1 MSSTEGKDDLCWT
14 PPPSPIARHP
24 WSPAQPPVTTS
35 IEQVHLPE
43 IRPSCF
49 PANPIKE
56 SVIKQVRFD
65 PHVTLID
72 ACIRGDLEELKDY
85 CDNQDKVP
93 TVGGIRNRSLL
104 QVALMRGHEHMVRYL
119 AGHVDVN
126 HQDSDGKTLAV
137 FRS

>member
-1 MSSTEGKDDLCWT
+1 M
-14 PPPSPIARHP
+14 
-24 WSPAQPPVTTS
+24 
-35 IEQVHLPE
+35 
-43 IRPSCF
+43 
-49 PANPIKE
+49 
-56 SVIKQVRFD
+56 IKQVRFD